1 MILQLSPARLSPC
14 IPSCFWQVGAFAHL
28 FFLNGSRRAW
38 RRPLT
43 AILLFS
49 LVAAALASWLRRI
62 IDQLLRRI
70 NRVAGRSWLF
80 DSIVA
85 FFLDNDLAKAG
96 VIGGCFLA
104 AWYGGK
110 SVDSTNARRKILIT
124 TLIAAV
130 CVITT
135 TKVLSKTIFLPR
147 PEIQSQK
154 IYRLEGDQLVE
165 MKRMPVRIPLDETS
179 QKDYHA
185 LLNGDVETNDLG
197 SFPSDHAGFFIA
209 ISLGIWLA
217 SRRLGWLALGWT
229 VLVILGGK
237 MISAQHTPLDIAA
250 GAMVAIVEVSLIQFV
265 LRKQFSGLMERLTSL
280 TLRYSALSSA
290 VIFLVAFEVSST
302 MIHIRAFLGL
312 LAAMRRHVL
321 LGMG

>member
-1 MILQLSPARLSPC
+1 M
-14 IPSCFWQVGAFAHL
+14 
-28 FFLNGSRRAW
+28 
-38 RRPLT
+38 T

-49 LVAAALASWLRRI
+49 LVAASLASWLSQLN
-62 IDQLLRRI
+62 DQLLLLI
-70 NRVAGRSWLF
+70 NSVAGRSWLF

-130 CVITT
+130 FVMTT

-165 MKRMPVRIPLDETS
+165 MKRMPVRVMLDENS
-179 QKDYHA
+179 QKDYRA
-185 LLNGDVETNDLG
+185 LLSGEIETNDLG

-217 SRRLGWLALGWT
+217 SRRLGLLALGWSIF
-229 VLVILGGK
+229 VILAGK
-237 MISAQHTPLDIAA
+237 MISGQHTPLDVAA
-250 GAMVAIVEVSLIQFV
+250 GATVAIAELAVVQYV
-265 LRKQFSGLMERLTSL
+265 VRKRLAGWLDKLSGL

-290 VIFLVAFEVSST
+290 IVFLIAFEVSST

-312 LAAMRRHVL
+312 LSAMRRHVL
-321 LGMG
+321 LGMGS

>member
-1 MILQLSPARLSPC
+1 MTVVALIPLILVSFVGRLNE
-14 IPSCFWQVGAFAHL
+14 
-28 FFLNGSRRAW
+28 LN
-38 RRPLT
+38 
-43 AILLFS
+43 
-49 LVAAALASWLRRI
+49 
-62 IDQLLRRI
+62 DQLLLLI
-70 NRVAGRSWLF
+70 NSLAGRSWLF

-85 FFLDNDLAKAG
+85 FFLNNDLAKAG

-110 SVDSTNARRKILIT
+110 SAVATDARRKVLIT

-130 CVITT
+130 CVIAT

-147 PEIQSQK
+147 PEVQSQK
-154 IYRLEGDQLVE
+154 LYKLEGEQLVE
-165 MKRMPVRIPLDETS
+165 MKRMPVRILIDDES
-179 QKDYHA
+179 QKNYRA
-185 LLNGDVETNDLG
+185 LLSGDVESNDLG

-229 VLVILGGK
+229 AIVILGCK
-237 MISAQHTPLDIAA
+237 VISAQHTPLDIAA
-250 GAMVAIVEVSLIQFV
+250 GAAVAITELSLIRFV
-265 LRKQFSGLMERLTSL
+265 LRNRFTGLLEKLSGL

-321 LGMG
+321 FGMG

>member
-1 MILQLSPARLSPC
+1 
-14 IPSCFWQVGAFAHL
+14 
-28 FFLNGSRRAW
+28 
-38 RRPLT
+38 LT
-43 AILLFS
+43 VILLFS
-49 LVAAALASWLRRI
+49 LAAASLASWLSQLN
-62 IDQLLRRI
+62 DQLLLLI
-70 NRVAGRSWLF
+70 NSVAGRSWLF
-80 DSIVA
+80 DNIVA

-165 MKRMPVRIPLDETS
+165 MKRMPVRVMLDETS
-179 QKDYHA
+179 QKDYRA
-185 LLNGDVETNDLG
+185 LLSGEIETNDLG

-209 ISLGIWLA
+209 ISVGIWLA
-217 SRRLGWLALGWT
+217 SRRLGLLALGWS
-229 VLVILGGK
+229 VFVILAGK
-237 MISAQHTPLDIAA
+237 MISGQHTPLDVAA
-250 GAMVAIVEVSLIQFV
+250 GATVAIVELAMVQYV
-265 LRKQFSGLMERLTSL
+265 VRKKLGGWLDKLSGL
-280 TLRYSALSSA
+280 TLRYSAMSSA
-290 VIFLVAFEVSST
+290 IVFLIAFEVSST

-321 LGMG
+321 LGMGS

>member
-1 MILQLSPARLSPC
+1 M
-14 IPSCFWQVGAFAHL
+14 
-28 FFLNGSRRAW
+28 
-38 RRPLT
+38 T

-49 LVAAALASWLRRI
+49 LAAASLASWLSQLN
-62 IDQLLRRI
+62 DQLSLLI
-70 NRVAGRSWLF
+70 NSVAGRSWLF

-130 CVITT
+130 FVITT

-165 MKRMPVRIPLDETS
+165 MKRMPVRVMLDETS
-179 QKDYHA
+179 QKDYRA
-185 LLNGDVETNDLG
+185 LLSGEIETNDLG

-217 SRRLGWLALGWT
+217 SRRLGLLALGWS
-229 VLVILGGK
+229 VFVILAGK
-237 MISAQHTPLDIAA
+237 MISGQHTPLDVAA
-250 GAMVAIVEVSLIQFV
+250 GATVAIVELAIVQYAV
-265 LRKQFSGLMERLTSL
+265 RKRLSGWLDKLSGL
-280 TLRYSALSSA
+280 TLRYSAMSSA
-290 VIFLVAFEVSST
+290 IVFLIAFEVSST
-302 MIHIRAFLGL
+302 MIHVRAFLGL

-321 LGMG
+321 LGMGS

>member
-1 MILQLSPARLSPC
+1 M
-14 IPSCFWQVGAFAHL
+14 
-28 FFLNGSRRAW
+28 
-38 RRPLT
+38 T
-43 AILLFS
+43 AILLLS
-49 LVAAALASWLRRI
+49 LAAASLASWLSQLN
-62 IDQLLRRI
+62 DQLSLLI
-70 NRVAGRSWLF
+70 NSVAGRSWLF

-130 CVITT
+130 FVITT

-165 MKRMPVRIPLDETS
+165 MKRMPVRVMLDETS
-179 QKDYHA
+179 QKDYRA
-185 LLNGDVETNDLG
+185 LLSGEIETNDLG

-217 SRRLGWLALGWT
+217 SRRLGLLALGWS
-229 VLVILGGK
+229 VFVILAGK
-237 MISAQHTPLDIAA
+237 MISGQHTPLDVAA
-250 GAMVAIVEVSLIQFV
+250 GATVAIVELAIVQYV
-265 LRKQFSGLMERLTSL
+265 VRRKLSGWLDKLSGL
-280 TLRYSALSSA
+280 TLRYSAMSSA
-290 VIFLVAFEVSST
+290 IVFLIAFEVSST
-302 MIHIRAFLGL
+302 MIHVRAFLGL

-321 LGMG
+321 LGMGS

>member
-1 MILQLSPARLSPC
+1 M
-14 IPSCFWQVGAFAHL
+14 
-28 FFLNGSRRAW
+28 
-38 RRPLT
+38 
-43 AILLFS
+43 LL
-49 LVAAALASWLRRI
+49 
-62 IDQLLRRI
+62 I
-70 NRVAGRSWLF
+70 NSVAGRSWLF
-80 DSIVA
+80 DSMVA

-110 SVDSTNARRKILIT
+110 STASTNTRRKILIT

-130 CVITT
+130 FVITT

-147 PEIQSQK
+147 PEIQTQK

-165 MKRMPVRIPLDETS
+165 MKRLPVRVMLDETS
-179 QKDYHA
+179 QKDYRA
-185 LLNGDVETNDLG
+185 LLSGEIETNDLG

-217 SRRLGWLALGWT
+217 SRRLGLLALGWS
-229 VLVILGGK
+229 VFVILAGK
-237 MISAQHTPLDIAA
+237 MISGEHTPLDVAA
-250 GAMVAIVEVSLIQFV
+250 GATVAVAELATIHYLV
-265 LRKQFSGLMERLTSL
+265 RKRLSGWLDKLSGL

-290 VIFLVAFEVSST
+290 IVFLIAFEVSST
-302 MIHIRAFLGL
+302 LIHIRAFLGL

-321 LGMG
+321 LGMGS

>member
-1 MILQLSPARLSPC
+1 M
-14 IPSCFWQVGAFAHL
+14 
-28 FFLNGSRRAW
+28 
-38 RRPLT
+38 T
-43 AILLFS
+43 AIVLFS
-49 LVAAALASWLRRI
+49 LVAASLSSWLSQLN
-62 IDQLLRRI
+62 DQLLLLI
-70 NRVAGRSWLF
+70 NSVAGRSWLF

-110 SVDSTNARRKILIT
+110 SVDSTNTRRKILIT

-165 MKRMPVRIPLDETS
+165 MKRMPVRIMLDETS
-179 QKDYHA
+179 QKDYRA
-185 LLNGDVETNDLG
+185 LLSGEIETNDLG

-217 SRRLGWLALGWT
+217 SRRLGLLALGWS
-229 VLVILGGK
+229 VFVILAGK
-237 MISAQHTPLDIAA
+237 MISGQHTPLDVAA
-250 GAMVAIVEVSLIQFV
+250 GATVAIAELAMIQYLV
-265 LRKQFSGLMERLTSL
+265 RKRLGGWLDKLSGL

-290 VIFLVAFEVSST
+290 IVFLIAFEVSST

-321 LGMG
+321 LGMGS

>member
-1 MILQLSPARLSPC
+1 LIAAVLLSA
-14 IPSCFWQVGAFAHL
+14 IF
-28 FFLNGSRRAW
+28 GSLGDG
-38 RRPLT
+38 LT
-43 AILLFS
+43 ALN
-49 LVAAALASWLRRI
+49 
-62 IDQLLRRI
+62 DQLLLLI
-70 NRVAGRSWLF
+70 NGLAGRSWLF

-96 VIGGCFLA
+96 VIGCCFLA

-110 SVDSTNARRKILIT
+110 SSDGTNTRRKILIT

-130 CVITT
+130 FVITT
-135 TKVLSKTIFLPR
+135 TKVLSHTIFLPR

-154 IYRLEGDQLVE
+154 IYRLQGDQLVE
-165 MKRMPVRIPLDETS
+165 MKRMPVRIPLDESS
-179 QKDYHA
+179 QKDYRA

-217 SRRLGWLALGWT
+217 SRRLGLLALGWT
-229 VLVILGGK
+229 LFVILAGK
-237 MISAQHTPLDIAA
+237 MISGQHTPLDIAA
-250 GAMVAIVEVSLIQFV
+250 GAAVAIGELAVIQYAV
-265 LRKQFSGLMERLTSL
+265 RKYFSGWLDKLTGL
-280 TLRYSALSSA
+280 TLRYSAMSSA
-290 VIFLVAFEVSST
+290 LVFLVAFEVSST

-312 LAAMRRHVL
+312 LSAMRRHVL

>member
-1 MILQLSPARLSPC
+1 MA
-14 IPSCFWQVGAFAHL
+14 
-28 FFLNGSRRAW
+28 LNDK
-38 RRPLT
+38 
-43 AILLFS
+43 LL
-49 LVAAALASWLRRI
+49 
-62 IDQLLRRI
+62 LLI
-70 NRVAGRSWLF
+70 NSVAGRSWLF

-110 SVDSTNARRKILIT
+110 SVDSTNTRRKILIT

-154 IYRLEGDQLVE
+154 IYRLEGDQLVA
-165 MKRMPVRIPLDETS
+165 MKRIPVRIPLDETS
-179 QKDYHA
+179 QKDCRA
-185 LLNGDVETNDLG
+185 LLSGDVDSNDLG

-209 ISLGIWLA
+209 ISLGIFLA

-229 VLVILGGK
+229 LFVILAGK
-237 MISAQHTPLDIAA
+237 MIGGHHTPLDVAA
-250 GAMVAIVEVSLIQFV
+250 GATVAIVELAFIQFV
-265 LRKQFSGLMERLTSL
+265 
-280 TLRYSALSSA
+280 
-290 VIFLVAFEVSST
+290 
-302 MIHIRAFLGL
+302 
-312 LAAMRRHVL
+312 
-321 LGMG
+321 

>member
-1 MILQLSPARLSPC
+1 LVISALM
-14 IPSCFWQVGAFAHL
+14 
-28 FFLNGSRRAW
+28 
-38 RRPLT
+38 PL
-43 AILLFS
+43 I
-49 LVAAALASWLRRI
+49 LASLTSGLS
-62 IDQLLRRI
+62 DLNDKLLLLL
-70 NRVAGRSWLF
+70 NSAAGRSWLF
-80 DSIVA
+80 DSLVA

-96 VIGGCFLA
+96 VIGCCFLA

-110 SVDSTNARRKILIT
+110 STNSTNARRKILIA

-154 IYRLEGDQLVE
+154 IYRLEGEQLVE
-165 MKRMPVRIPLDETS
+165 MKRMPVRFMLDEES
-179 QKDYHA
+179 QKNYRA
-185 LLNGDVETNDLG
+185 LLSGDVETNDLG

-229 VLVILGGK
+229 LVVIMGGK

-265 LRKQFSGLMERLTSL
+265 LRKRFSGLLEKLTSL

-321 LGMG
+321 LGMS